1 MMQKIYSHAYVL
13 LMLITITAS
22 AQTQSQKLSVFIE
35 INNFS
40 DSTVTLAWENY
51 NKSTTTLSRKKIE
64 QINWTV
70 LASNY
75 SGSSY
80 TDSTI
85 EVNVEYEYKFQVA
98 NNYNTNNAYGYISF
112 GVNLAAKTD
121 RGNILL
127 VVDDRFTTTLS
138 ASIYQLKRD
147 LISDGWNPLDMY
159 VSKNEAVTSVKT
171 KIDSA
176 NASNNLNSIY
186 LIGHVPVPYAGVIAP
201 DGHGN
206 HRGAW
211 ATDLF
216 YVSDA
221 SKWTDSSI
229 NFVNSQNNS
238 MSNVPGDGKF
248 DNHRLEEQ
256 TNCPI
261 SRVDFYNL
269 PSQTSSELNMLIN
282 YFSEASKYKNGKIEV
297 KEAGLIDNQFINANE
312 GFAANGYR
320 NFKSLTG
327 DSITEGAMLSN
338 LEQETYKWTYAVSY
352 GTDTSMYNV
361 ASVTDLNNSSYKGI
375 FSMVLGSY
383 FADWNTQ
390 DNFMRSL
397 LADGKMLTTCW
408 AGRPNWFYHHMGLNN
423 PIGLSAKMTAEN
435 NAGWSSLSATKYD
448 AAGGAQNQIH
458 ITLLGDPTLRL
469 KHLPSIAGFNAIFK
483 KSNSTTKLSW
493 AIPTANST
501 STVSIYKSTDSTSGY
516 SLLATVAAT
525 DSTYVDSS
533 ISDIYFY
540 YIKYTTLD
548 TTLSGTYYNNSLGSF
563 IRSDTTTPG
572 FAVSTLPAELITF
585 TATKSGNNGNL
596 NWITATEKNVSQFEI
611 QRSNDLATWKA
622 IGTQKAS
629 GNSATKKYYNYVD
642 YNLPKGFS
650 YYRLVTTDFDGHTE
664 ISQTKVLENEEVAV
678 TIFPNPSNN
687 NKVQFMVGREI
698 TLSEYNTIE
707 VTDMRGN
714 SIPFQINQY
723 TNELTIDARKGVY
736 FIQILDKVQRVSLL

>member
-1 MMQKIYSHAYVL
+1 MMQKIYSHTYVL

-51 NKSTTTLSRKKIE
+51 EKSTTTLSRKKIE

-75 SGSSY
+75 SGSTY

-147 LISDGWNPLDMY
+147 LISDGWNPLDIY

-248 DNHRLEEQ
+248 DNHRIEEQ

-269 PSQTSSELNMLIN
+269 PSQTNSELNMLRN
-282 YFSEASKYKNGKIEV
+282 YLSEASKYKNGKIEV
-297 KEAGLIDNQFINANE
+297 KEAGLIDNQLINANE

-320 NFKSLTG
+320 NFKSLIG

-338 LEQETYKWTYAVSY
+338 LEQETYKWTYAASY
-352 GTDTSMYNV
+352 GTDTSMHNV
-361 ASVTDLNNSSYKGI
+361 ASVTDLNNRSYKGI

-423 PIGLSAKMTAEN
+423 PIGLSAKMTAE
-435 NAGWSSLSATKYD
+435 
-448 AAGGAQNQIH
+448 
-458 ITLLGDPTLRL
+458 
-469 KHLPSIAGFNAIFK
+469 
-483 KSNSTTKLSW
+483 
-493 AIPTANST
+493 
-501 STVSIYKSTDSTSGY
+501 
-516 SLLATVAAT
+516 
-525 DSTYVDSS
+525 
-533 ISDIYFY
+533 
-540 YIKYTTLD
+540 
-548 TTLSGTYYNNSLGSF
+548 
-563 IRSDTTTPG
+563 
-572 FAVSTLPAELITF
+572 
-585 TATKSGNNGNL
+585 
-596 NWITATEKNVSQFEI
+596 
-611 QRSNDLATWKA
+611 
-622 IGTQKAS
+622 
-629 GNSATKKYYNYVD
+629 
-642 YNLPKGFS
+642 
-650 YYRLVTTDFDGHTE
+650 
-664 ISQTKVLENEEVAV
+664 
-678 TIFPNPSNN
+678 
-687 NKVQFMVGREI
+687 
-698 TLSEYNTIE
+698 
-707 VTDMRGN
+707 
-714 SIPFQINQY
+714 
-723 TNELTIDARKGVY
+723 
-736 FIQILDKVQRVSLL
+736 